1 MLMSWNPIVA
11 VASVVGGFFN
21 KREESKQLERSINGK
36 IAIQKNDNQ
45 TQVVFNE
52 QEIDVISKRNEGN
65 TWKDEY
71 LTIVMTSPLITTYVG
86 VLIGVLLAR
95 PDIIDAVTQANKAFS
110 ELVPN
115 YQELL
120 TLTIVA
126 GLGLR
131 AIKRN

>member
-1 MLMSWNPIVA
+1 MSWNPIVA